1 MKMYDYLIAY
11 NFNAEG
17 YLGPCSGTMQMSRN
31 KKIKTFDAVKE
42 VTNYIIDRLNDTGQK
57 VNNVSIYNIILLG
70 RNKH

>member
-17 YLGPCSGTMQMSRN
+17 YLSPCNGTIQMSRN
-31 KKIKTFDAVKE
+31 KKIKTFDTVNE
-42 VTNYIIDRLNDTGQK
+42 VTNYIIDRLNDTYQK
-57 VNNVSIYNIILLG
+57 VNNVSIYNLILLG